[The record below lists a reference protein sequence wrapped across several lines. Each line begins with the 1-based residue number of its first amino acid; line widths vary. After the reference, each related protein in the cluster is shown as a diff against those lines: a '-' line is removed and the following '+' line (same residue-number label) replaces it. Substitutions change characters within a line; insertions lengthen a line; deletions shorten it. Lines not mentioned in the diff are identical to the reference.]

1 MAGQADT
8 EGLRLPVWRKQ
19 TEGERRKLAE
29 RLRLAREGSGLNQRD
44 VAERLGIGS
53 HSIIS
58 ELENGQRRLDVVELM
73 VLASLYGKEPAWFLG
88 DAVVGPALTLDI
100 KSR

>member
-1 MAGQADT
+1 M
-8 EGLRLPVWRKQ
+8 PVWRKQ
-19 TEGERRKLAE
+19 TEIERRKLAE
-29 RLRLAREGSGLNQRD
+29 RLKQARETSGLNQRD

-73 VLASLYGKEPAWFLG
+73 VLAELYGKAPAWFL
-88 DAVVGPALTLDI
+88 APAMAEDV

>member
-1 MAGQADT
+1 M
-8 EGLRLPVWRKQ
+8 PVWRKQ
-19 TEGERRKLAE
+19 TELERRKLAE
-29 RLRLAREGSGLNQRD
+29 RLRVAREACGLNQRD
-44 VAERLGIGS
+44 VAVRLGIGS

-73 VLASLYGKEPAWFLG
+73 VLASLYGKDPGWFLA
-88 DAVVGPALTLDI
+88 DAVAEPDLAQDV

>member
-1 MAGQADT
+1 MAQQAYI
-8 EGLRLPVWRKQ
+8 EGPALPVWRKQ
-19 TEGERRKLAE
+19 TEIERRKLAE
-29 RLRLAREGSGLNQRD
+29 RLRLAREASGLNQRD

-73 VLASLYGKEPAWFLG
+73 VLAALYGKEPGWFLT
-88 DAVVGPALTLDI
+88 DAVPEDV